1 MGFLAKLFKLYKAE
15 PTQQID
21 SPTKAEFQKEC
32 KFQKEF
38 NTDVPLPQAIE
49 NALLENPF
57 VNKYNNESSENAVY
71 LLFCDYAGAEKWI
84 RDSAKPESYFN
95 NYIKAL
101 QILTEICK
109 YNVRKTA
116 GHPFPKDQLK
126 ELKKNYEQN
135 TDMFIL
141 RYWKS
146 TLSSADKLKTDKGKQ
161 NKINKF
167 FEDISNKYS
176 LYLTDENFRF
186 VDSLKSDNHN
196 DIRLEKIPVTCGRY
210 DVSTIENIRAI
221 SCKNSDIMFL
231 LQKAA
236 TTHKANG
243 DLNLAVECLLKSNQ
257 ISDSLSYRE
266 MHLTEKQ
273 YLRVIKYAELL
284 NKELSKK
291 IEDNARKTHP
301 EMFPDIILTEE
312 CEQFK
317 RHIQTLHD
325 LNQNYL
331 QLATSK
337 HCDFCKEYNNKIC
350 SIDKKGSAYPYIY
363 DLPKF
368 LRTGRC
374 PKCRVHIGYYTYY
387 PELEDLVD

>member
-21 SPTKAEFQKEC
+21 SPTKAE
-32 KFQKEF
+32 FQKEF

-135 TDMFIL
+135 TDRFIL

-146 TLSSADKLKTDKGKQ
+146 TLSSADKLKTQ
-161 NKINKF
+161 T
-167 FEDISNKYS
+167 SH
-176 LYLTDENFRF
+176 T
-186 VDSLKSDNHN
+186 
-196 DIRLEKIPVTCGRY
+196 P
-210 DVSTIENIRAI
+210 
-221 SCKNSDIMFL
+221 NSF
-231 LQKAA
+231 
-236 TTHKANG
+236 N
-243 DLNLAVECLLKSNQ
+243 
-257 ISDSLSYRE
+257 
-266 MHLTEKQ
+266 
-273 YLRVIKYAELL
+273 
-284 NKELSKK
+284 
-291 IEDNARKTHP
+291 P
-301 EMFPDIILTEE
+301 
-312 CEQFK
+312 
-317 RHIQTLHD
+317 
-325 LNQNYL
+325 
-331 QLATSK
+331 
-337 HCDFCKEYNNKIC
+337 
-350 SIDKKGSAYPYIY
+350 
-363 DLPKF
+363 
-368 LRTGRC
+368 
-374 PKCRVHIGYYTYY
+374 
-387 PELEDLVD
+387 